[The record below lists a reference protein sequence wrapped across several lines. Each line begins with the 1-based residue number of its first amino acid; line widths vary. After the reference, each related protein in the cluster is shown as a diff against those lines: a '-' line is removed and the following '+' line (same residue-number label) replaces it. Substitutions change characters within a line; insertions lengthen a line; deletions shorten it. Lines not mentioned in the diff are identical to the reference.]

1 MIARVHSLA
10 ELASAVRRS
19 PVTAL
24 LGPRQCGKTTLA
36 RMLLKRRAQ
45 GRYCDWDDVEV
56 RRAWAKQ
63 PRSLIPESGR
73 SAPLVVLD
81 EIHKAAAWKRT
92 LKGVWDTLD
101 APVDFLI
108 TGSARLN
115 VYRKGGDSLTGRYY
129 HFRLHPFT
137 LREMRQADAPRPDDA
152 LATLFT
158 RARRCPR
165 SGHDDFLALLR
176 YSGFPEPLFAQDER
190 RARLWRRHRVET
202 VIREDL
208 RDLSRIP
215 ELSRIEMLA
224 ALLPEK
230 VGSLFSV
237 ASLRDDLEVS
247 FDTAKRWVG
256 LLRDL
261 YYLYEIKPWQSQIAR
276 SIRKEGKVY
285 LWDHAEVVNEAARF
299 ENLVANHLM
308 KACDFWTDSGE
319 GQFELYFIR
328 NKEKQ
333 EIDFLVTRDRK
344 PWLPV
349 EIKLRDTEPSTNW
362 KRFLPHLP
370 CRQALQLTSERGCW
384 RVHRAGDRELLVASA
399 AEALRYLP

>member
-1 MIARVHSLA
+1 MKDRDLR
-10 ELASAVRRS
+10 AVLEQLCFAGQKMAFVS
-19 PVTAL
+19 
-24 LGPRQCGKTTLA
+24 GPRQCGKTTLA

-45 GRYCDWDDVEV
+45 GRYCNWDDVEV

-63 PRSLIPESGR
+63 PRSLIPEGGR
-73 SAPLVVLD
+73 STPLVVLD

-92 LKGVWDTLD
+92 LKGVWDTLE

-137 LREMRQADAPRPDDA
+137 LREMRQADAPLPADA
-152 LATLFT
+152 LAALFT

-165 SGHDDFLALLR
+165 GSHDDFLALLR
-176 YSGFPEPLFAQDER
+176 YGGFPEPLFAQDER

-247 FDTAKRWVG
+247 FDTARRWVG

-261 YYLYEIKPWQSQIAR
+261 YYLYEIKPWQPKIAR

-285 LWDHAEVVNEAARF
+285 LWDHAEIVNEAARF
-299 ENLVANHLM
+299 ENLVANHLK

-384 RVHRAGDRELLVASA
+384 RVHRTSDRELLVASA

>member
-1 MIARVHSLA
+1 M
-10 ELASAVRRS
+10 
-19 PVTAL
+19 
-24 LGPRQCGKTTLA
+24 RQHRNL
-36 RMLLKRRAQ
+36 
-45 GRYCDWDDVEV
+45 VEV

-63 PRSLIPESGR
+63 PRSLIPEGGR
-73 SAPLVVLD
+73 STPLVVLD

-92 LKGVWDTLD
+92 LKGVWDTLE

-108 TGSARLN
+108 TGSARLDI
-115 VYRKGGDSLTGRYY
+115 YRKGGDSLTGRYY

-137 LREMRQADAPRPDDA
+137 LREMRQADAPGPADA
-152 LATLFT
+152 LAALFT
-158 RARRCPR
+158 RARRCPK
-165 SGHDDFLALLR
+165 SSHDDFLALRR
-176 YSGFPEPLFAQDER
+176 YSGFPGPLLAQDER

-247 FDTAKRWVG
+247 FDTVKRWVG

-261 YYLYEIKPWQSQIAR
+261 YYLYEIKPWQPKIAR

-285 LWDHAEVVNEAARF
+285 LWDHAEVANEAARF
-299 ENLVANHLM
+299 ENLVANHLR

-319 GQFELYFIR
+319 GQFELFFIR

-333 EIDFLVTRDRK
+333 EIDFLVTRDRQ

-349 EIKLRDTEPSTNW
+349 EVKLRDTEPSTNW
-362 KRFLPHLP
+362 QRFLPHLA

-384 RVHRAGDRELLVASA
+384 RVHRAGDREVLVASA
-399 AEALRYLP
+399 AEALQYLP

>member
-1 MIARVHSLA
+1 MKDRDLR
-10 ELASAVRRS
+10 AVLETLCFAGRKM
-19 PVTAL
+19 AL
-24 LGPRQCGKTTLA
+24 VSGPRQCGKTTLA
-36 RMLLKRRAQ
+36 RMLLKRRTQ
-45 GRYCDWDDVEV
+45 GRYCNWDDVEV

-63 PRSLIPESGR
+63 PRSLIPEGGR
-73 SAPLVVLD
+73 STPLVVLD

-137 LREMRQADAPRPDDA
+137 LREMRGADAPRPDDA

-158 RARRCPR
+158 RARRCPK
-165 SGHDDFLALLR
+165 SSYDDFLALLR

-190 RARLWRRHRVET
+190 RARLWRRNRVET

-247 FDTAKRWVG
+247 FDTVKRWVG

-261 YYLYEIKPWQSQIAR
+261 YYLYEIKPWQPKIAR

-299 ENLVANHLM
+299 ENLVANHLK

-319 GQFELYFIR
+319 GQFELLFIR

-333 EIDFLVTRDRK
+333 EIDFLVTRDRQ

-349 EIKLRDTEPSTNW
+349 EVKLRDSEPSTNW
-362 KRFLPHLP
+362 QRFLPHLP

-399 AEALRYLP
+399 AEALQYLP